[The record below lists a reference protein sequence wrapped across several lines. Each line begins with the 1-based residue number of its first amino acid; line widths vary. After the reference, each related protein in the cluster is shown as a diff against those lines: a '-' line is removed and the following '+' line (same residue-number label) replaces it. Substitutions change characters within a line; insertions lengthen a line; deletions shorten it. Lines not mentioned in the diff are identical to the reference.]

1 MKYKTNAKCG
11 GCTAAMTSA
20 LARLAPADAW
30 KWDLSSPDKT
40 LEFVGPGPE
49 PEPSAIISAIE
60 KAGFK
65 ASLLS

>member
-1 MKYKTNAKCG
+1 
-11 GCTAAMTSA
+11 MTSA